1 MSRVCSITGKRPL
14 VGNRVSHANN
24 KTKMRQLPNLQYKRL
39 WVAELDQFVRVRLS
53 TRALR
58 SVAKMGFLP
67 FCQKNGIDVV
77 SIVDEIRTLKD

>member
-1 MSRVCSITGKRPL
+1 MSRICSITGKGPL
-14 VGNRVSHANN
+14 YGNRVSHSNI

-39 WVAELDQFVRVRLS
+39 WVPELGQYLRIRVS

-58 SVAKMGFLP
+58 SIAKLGFVA

-77 SIVDEIRTLKD
+77 RVADDTFVG